1 MCFFFFFFFSSL
13 PSYIF
18 SSYNSQSMSI
28 STSVHVH
35 RMIVLKVE
43 RELERSHLFSSP
55 LVVFFYLRMKC
66 LSDHFSIIVEIDLT
80 LTVRHSNNEEILSL
94 LRWSSNE
101 RELVM
106 TSGDYFYPIRRA
118 NLFRFNDLICLIIKR
133 KINNSVWEREKNTWL
148 FFLPLSFSLYFW
160 RSLKIL

>member
-1 MCFFFFFFFSSL
+1 MKVKTDLRRRRKRRKEKRLFFLSRMSENSTVNYCVFFFFFFFSSL

-94 LRWSSNE
+94 LR
-101 RELVM
+101 
-106 TSGDYFYPIRRA
+106 
-118 NLFRFNDLICLIIKR
+118 
-133 KINNSVWEREKNTWL
+133 
-148 FFLPLSFSLYFW
+148 
-160 RSLKIL
+160 